1 MPLSKEK
8 KANYFV
14 KLNNL
19 LNTYDRMFIVSADN
33 VGSKQMAD
41 IRMSLRGK
49 AEILM
54 GKNTMMRRAFN
65 LFLADQRDHPFAQ
78 ILPLIVG
85 NVGFVFTNQDLME
98 VRDLLTGNVTPAPAR
113 VGVLAPV
120 DVFVPPGPTG
130 CDPGQT
136 AFFQALSIATKI
148 SKGQIEIVNEV
159 HLLKVGDKVEPG
171 HAAFLQKMKILPFS
185 YGLKLVCVY
194 DAGSIFDAKVLDLS
208 EDDISNM
215 FCRAARNVAVVSLA
229 TGIPT
234 LASLRYSVANTFSK
248 VLALCLGAN
257 VSCKQTQMWFD
268 YLADPS
274 KFASAGASSGA
285 AAGGAAAAA
294 VEEEP
299 EEEAADM
306 GAGGLF
312 GGDDDDAGY

>member
-19 LNTYDRMFIVSADN
+19 LNSYDRLFIVSADN

-65 LFLADQRDHPFAQ
+65 LFLQENKEHPFAQ

-148 SKGQIEIVNEV
+148 SKGQIEIVSEV

-171 HAAFLQKMKILPFS
+171 HAAFLQKMKIMPFS
-185 YGLKLVCVY
+185 YGLKIVTVY
-194 DAGSIFDAKVLDLS
+194 DGGSLFDPKVLDLG
-208 EDDISNM
+208 EDDIANM
-215 FCRAARNVAVVSLA
+215 LIRAARNVAAVSLA

-234 LASLRYSVANTFSK
+234 MASLRYSVANTFSK

-257 VSCKQTQMWFD
+257 VSCKQTQLYFD

-274 KFASAGASSGA
+274 KFAA
-285 AAGGAAAAA
+285 AAGPATTGGAAAAA
-294 VEEEP
+294 APVEEEE

-312 GGDDDDAGY
+312 GGDEDEGY